1 MEEQDQKKF
10 SELVRK
16 NCWKWAKSERYRDM
30 PHSYVTT
37 KARGMTNGECKSDDM
52 REMLKIIKKYGEDRK
67 FIRTQLRYLEFEG
80 YKYWCCREAN
90 REDFLDDDLLNREKL
105 FDEFKGAEYEP
116 YYTNQEY
123 RDVCVEVMR
132 MGEKILEIGC
142 GDGKFVRATRI
153 APKNYKG
160 VEPNKRDVEKF
171 RELNKG
177 YHQSVRCCA
186 YEQMSTQV
194 QNDSVI
200 IALFGSASYVMPE
213 YIRLMQQEKTGNK
226 LFLMFY
232 NEGYCPEYAK
242 GMHHFKYTKKWL
254 ENEFGKVEER
264 GNYMVVKR

>member
-16 NCWKWAKSERYRDM
+16 HCWKWAKSERYRDM

-37 KARGMTNGECKSDDM
+37 KNRSSSPEDM
-52 REMLKIIKKYGEDRK
+52 RNLLEIIKKYGEDRK
-67 FIRTQLRYLEFEG
+67 FIRTQFRYLEFDG
-80 YKYWCCREAN
+80 YKYWSCREAS
-90 REDFLDDDLLNREKL
+90 REDYLEDDLLNREKL
-105 FDEFKGAEYEP
+105 FDEFKSTEYKP

-142 GDGKFVRATRI
+142 GDGKFVRTTRI
-153 APKNYKG
+153 APENYKG
-160 VEPNKRDVEKF
+160 VEPNKRDVELF
-171 RELNKG
+171 REINKG
-177 YHQSVRCCA
+177 YWQSIRGCA

-194 QNDSVI
+194 PKDCVI

-213 YIRLMQQEKTGNK
+213 YIRLMQQEKIGNK

-242 GMHHFKYTKKWL
+242 GMHHFLYTKRWL
-254 ENEFGKVEER
+254 ESVFGSVDER
-264 GNYMVVKR
+264 GDYMVVKR

>member
-1 MEEQDQKKF
+1 MEELDKKKF

-16 NCWKWAKSERYRDM
+16 HCWKWAKSERYRDM

-37 KARGMTNGECKSDDM
+37 DNGSVRPEEM
-52 REMLKIIKKYGEDRK
+52 RTMLGIIKRNGEDRK
-67 FIRTQLRYLEFEG
+67 FYRTQIRYLEFDG
-80 YKYWCCREAN
+80 YKYWNLREGD
-90 REDFLDDDLLNREKL
+90 REDYTENHILNREKL
-105 FDEFKGAEYEP
+105 FDEFKCTEYKS

-153 APKNYKG
+153 SPKNYKG
-160 VEPNKRDVEKF
+160 VEPNKRDVELF
-171 RELNKG
+171 REINKG
-177 YHQSVRCCA
+177 YWQSIRGCA

-194 QNDSVI
+194 PKDSVI

-213 YIRLMQQEKTGNK
+213 YIRLMQEEKRGNK